1 MLFFFRTLLLFSLSL
16 QVVHADFN
24 DGRAAALVGDYNT
37 AHAEWLPLAEQGHI
51 DAQFYIGLLNSNQLI
66 DQALQEQAVRW
77 YLLAANNGHVDAQ
90 FNLGIKYDKGIGVE
104 QSDTEAFNW
113 YFKAAKSGHPEAQ
126 FNLANTY
133 RDGRGV
139 EANMERAVTL
149 YKAASFNGVPQAQA
163 NLALS
168 LHLGS
173 GVEQDNVMA
182 YVWASVASE
191 GDSKFTEVKDSMA
204 QELTDSDIQMGDVKT
219 LELTERLA
227 SLKSEK

>member
-1 MLFFFRTLLLFSLSL
+1 M
-16 QVVHADFN
+16 
-24 DGRAAALVGDYNT
+24 
-37 AHAEWLPLAEQGHI
+37 
-51 DAQFYIGLLNSNQLI
+51 
-66 DQALQEQAVRW
+66 RW

-149 YKAASFNGVPQAQA
+149 YKAASFNGVSQAQA

-204 QELTDSDIQMGDVKT
+204 QELTDSDIQMGDVKA
-219 LELTERLA
+219 LELTKRLA